1 MPLLRIYKYRKLYKT
16 PPKIPDFPKNS
27 RFCISGSPFVVI
39 CTAVGDGYSVRFPDS
54 EGCFTEG
61 DTLEEAYNMAVEAVG
76 LYLESDKAGVF
87 NFPQT
92 QDLSNIKAAE
102 NETVVLIEFDELEYT
117 KKHSNKAV
125 KKTLSIPQWLNTLA
139 EQNDINFSQVLQ
151 VALKERLNIV

>member
-1 MPLLRIYKYRKLYKT
+1 MSKHFYP
-16 PPKIPDFPKNS
+16 
-27 RFCISGSPFVVI
+27 
-39 CTAVGDGYSVRFPDS
+39 AVFTKEETGYSVRFPDL

-61 DTLEEAYNMAVEAVG
+61 DTIEEAYDMAAEAMG
-76 LYLESDKAGVF
+76 LYLKQSEGVF

-92 QDLSNIKAAE
+92 QELSNIKAAE
-102 NETVVLIEFDELEYT
+102 NETVVLIEFDELEYM

>member
-1 MPLLRIYKYRKLYKT
+1 MNMSKHFYP
-16 PPKIPDFPKNS
+16 
-27 RFCISGSPFVVI
+27 
-39 CTAVGDGYSVRFPDS
+39 AVFTKESNGYSVRFPDL

-76 LYLESDKAGVF
+76 LYLEIDTAGVF

-92 QDLSNIKAAE
+92 QELSDIKAAE
-102 NETVVLIEFDELEYT
+102 NETVVLIEFDELEYM
-117 KKHSNKAV
+117 KRHSNKAV

-151 VALKERLNIV
+151 AALKERLNIV